1 MKKIFTSLL
10 TFAFLA
16 VAGTSWAQTDV
27 TSTYIKN
34 PGFEDATAV
43 TANIRTYAK
52 DKATETDETS
62 GLQEVADWTA
72 VNSGDG
78 MAAGAF
84 AYGDTTVFLSS
95 NKDYKAPATAPTG
108 GGNNALGLVAVWSQT
123 AQYTQAATLPAG
135 TYTLTAD
142 IYNSFGGITA
152 ASKDLFG
159 FITDGGTEYLAI
171 AKSYTANTWATISVT
186 FTLAEETSGKFS
198 IGYTSTNIGSADAQH
213 LFYDNLKLTSGA
225 PEGYAFGDGTYYLY
239 DEEAK
244 LFFSRG
250 CAYGSEASADKYGIP
265 LNFKFADGAYTIS
278 PYDASGKYVNGGG
291 SVYTDQST
299 FNWTIAA
306 SGEGY
311 TLATSAGKYMSHA
324 SGSLGE
330 YVTLLDEAK
339 VWKLLTKAQRD
350 AIVNAY
356 PDDNISTVATAAS
369 LEASTFETTIA
380 DYVSS
385 FVKTIAPTDYTYT
398 KVFGNA
404 ASSGTPR
411 EVYQGV
417 GNFTYSLTDLTPGI
431 YKVSINAFER
441 DGFPAANVTYANA
454 GYYISTSYLKANDQ
468 QVCIKAW
475 AEDRAGDTNPN
486 SVSEAK
492 TLFDNGKYLS
502 EVYVYVGEDGKLD
515 LTVGVPSII
524 HNSNSGHWFIMG
536 NTVVTLY
543 QDAVTEEQ
551 SEALITTATELT
563 AQPME
568 TATKTALDNAST
580 ELGNDKTNKTKYQ
593 TLSDAVAAAQASVSA
608 YAAAKT
614 ELDRRK
620 TVVESENNVYT
631 ADALNTYYTEPL
643 AKYNNATLTD
653 SEAKALV
660 ESWDW
665 RKAVQ
670 TNAFLGSAF
679 GVSDY
684 SGVPYINTWSTEG
697 NSDGSN
703 FKTPF
708 YEYWAADKNALADKT
723 LTATLTDLTAGEE
736 YAVSA
741 WVRVRLN
748 NSATAPATGITLQV
762 NDGDAVAIT
771 GTQVGDS
778 RLYLDNYTVYGTV
791 DSDGKLEIKFNVA
804 STNVSWLAFQN
815 LHYAKVESV
824 TLDETKEN
832 GLEPLASVAGK
843 PAEVTFTRNFTKDLN
858 STICLPYDVTPDANA
873 GTFYTFAGVT
883 EENGEYVVTM
893 SENTATTLT
902 ANTPYLFK
910 PAGGEVTFTGKIAKV
925 ADTYTPTDVTEGD
938 WTFAGS
944 YNKVQWNAESAWE
957 DYTAVYC
964 YSMSAN
970 ATGISDGDFVKVK
983 KPSTGFVSTPFRCMM
998 KYKAAASEGE
1008 SVKAREM
1015 NTIPSSMKV
1024 VLINADGTSTA
1035 IDAIDV
1041 ETEFADG
1048 AWYTIDGRKLQGKP
1062 AVKGIYINGGQK
1074 VLIK

>member
-27 TSTYIKN
+27 TSQYIKN

-52 DKATETDETS
+52 DKVTGTDETS

-72 VNSGDG
+72 VNSQDG

-84 AYGDTTVFLSS
+84 AYGNTSAFLGSDA
-95 NKDYKAPATAPTG
+95 NYKAPATAPAG
-108 GGNNALGLVAVWSQT
+108 GGNNVLGLVAVWSFT

-142 IYNSFGGITA
+142 IYNSYGGTTA

-159 FITDGGTEYLAI
+159 FITDGGNEFLAS
-171 AKSYTANTWATISVT
+171 AKSYTADTWTTISVT
-186 FTLAEETSGKFS
+186 FTLAAETSGKFS
-198 IGYTSTNIGSADAQH
+198 IGYISANTGTANAQH
-213 LFYDNLKLTSGA
+213 LFYDNLKLTYTSDK
-225 PEGYAFGDGTYYLY
+225 PEGFAFEDGIYYLY

-250 CAYGSEASADKYGIP
+250 CAWGTEASADKYGIP
-265 LNFKFADGAYTIS
+265 LNFKLADGAYTIS
-278 PYDASGKYVNGGG
+278 PYDASSKYVNADNA
-291 SVYTDQST
+291 VYTDQST

-330 YVTLLDEAK
+330 YVTLVDEAK
-339 VWKLLTKAQRD
+339 VWKLLTKDEHD
-350 AIVNAY
+350 AIVDAY
-356 PDDNISTVATAAS
+356 PADNISTVAKAAS
-369 LEASTFETTIA
+369 LDASSFETTI
-380 DYVSS
+380 DNNYVSS
-385 FVKTIAPTDYTYT
+385 VVKTIAPTDYTWT
-398 KVFGNA
+398 NVSRSN
-404 ASSGTPR
+404 ASSDSPR
-411 EVYQGV
+411 EVYQGT
-417 GNFTYSLTDLTPGI
+417 GNFTYSSTDLTPGI

-441 DGFPAANVTYANA
+441 NGSNAENVTYATA
-454 GYYISTSYLKANDQ
+454 GYNTTTSYLKANDQ
-468 QVCIKAW
+468 QVRVKAW
-475 AEDRAGDTNPN
+475 AEDRTSATSPN
-486 SVSEAK
+486 SVAEAK

-502 EVYVYVGEDGKLD
+502 EVYVNVGEDGKLD
-515 LTVGVPSII
+515 LTVAVPAYKGS
-524 HNSNSGHWFIMG
+524 HWFIMG

-551 SEALITTATELT
+551 SNTLIATATELVT
-563 AQPME
+563 KPME
-568 TATKTALDNAST
+568 ATVKKALTDASDALGESKTD
-580 ELGNDKTNKTKYQ
+580 KTKYQ
-593 TLSDAVAAAQASVSA
+593 ALSDAVTAAQASVGA

-631 ADALNTYYTEPL
+631 ADAKKTYYTDPL
-643 AKYNNATLTD
+643 GKYEANTLTTD
-653 SEAKALV
+653 EANALV
-660 ESWDW
+660 ESWGL
-665 RKAVQ
+665 REAVQ
-670 TNAFLGSAF
+670 TTAFLGSAF
-679 GVSDY
+679 GVSNY

-697 NSDGSN
+697 NTDGSN

-708 YEYWAADKNALADKT
+708 YEYWTANANALADKT
-723 LTATLTDLTAGEE
+723 LTATLTGLDAGE

-741 WVRVRLN
+741 WVRVRLQN
-748 NSATAPATGITLQV
+748 DKEAPATGITLQV

-791 DSDGKLEIKFNVA
+791 GSDGKLEIKFNVA

-832 GLEPLASVAGK
+832 GLEPLTAVAGK
-843 PAEVTFTRNFTKDLN
+843 PAEVTFTRNFKENLN
-858 STICLPYDVTPDANA
+858 STICLPYEATPDANA

-893 SENTATTLT
+893 SEITTTTLT

-910 PAGGEVTFTGKIAKV
+910 PAATGDVTFTGKIAKV
-925 ADTYTPTDVTEGD
+925 ADTYTPTDVTNGE

-944 YNKVQWNAESAWE
+944 YEKAQWNTESAWG
-957 DYTAVYC
+957 DYEAVYC
-964 YSMSAN
+964 YSMN
-970 ATGISDGDFVKVK
+970 ATETNVNDGDFVKVK
-983 KPSTGFVSTPFRCMM
+983 KPSTGFTSTPFRCMM
-998 KYKAAASEGE
+998 KYKAATSEGE